1 MRKPQGPRILVFDIE
16 TSPLTSYTWGCFDQ
30 TVGLS
35 QIKEDWCILSVS
47 WKWLGDAKVGYIDN
61 RGDPKNDAA
70 VVAMLWTLFD
80 EADILVGQNSI
91 KFDVRK
97 ANARFLHYGYLPPS
111 PYKCIDTM
119 RQAKRIAMMTSNKL
133 EYLSAELTDVP
144 KSKHKDF
151 PGFELWLGVLADN
164 PQAWKAMKEYNEVD
178 VLATE
183 KVYLRLRP
191 WDKQHPSLAQYH
203 EDTGM
208 ENCPR
213 CNSTELTKQ
222 GFKVTTA
229 GRYQQYKCNG
239 CGGWS
244 TSRFT
249 QNTQEQRRRL
259 LTSA

>member
-1 MRKPQGPRILVFDIE
+1 MASPRIVTIDIE
-16 TSPLTSYTWGCFDQ
+16 TAPITGYVWGLFDQ
-30 TVGLS
+30 NVGLN
-35 QIKEDWCILSVS
+35 QIKADWAILSVS
-47 WKWLGDAKVGYIDN
+47 WKYLGDPKVHYVDN
-61 RGDPKNDAA
+61 RGDPMNDAA
-70 VVAMLWTLFD
+70 VTSIIWQILD
-80 EADILVGQNSI
+80 GADIIIGQNVQ

-97 ANARFLHYGYLPPS
+97 INARFLHYGFLPPS
-111 PYKCIDTM
+111 PYKVIDTM
-119 RQAKRIAMMTSNKL
+119 RQAKRVAMFTSNKL

-164 PQAWKAMKEYNEVD
+164 PKAWNAMQEYNEVD
-178 VLATE
+178 VMATE

-229 GRYQQYKCNG
+229 GRYQQYKCSG